1 MTKLRFRLRPL
12 VMIAAAVAAL
22 AMIAGDA
29 DARVGGNR
37 SSGSRGSNTYSAPP
51 STSTAPKAG
60 APMERTMTQPGQP
73 GAGVNR
79 SAAPAAQSGSWFN
92 RPGMGMLGGLAAGFL
107 GAGLLGML
115 MGHGFM
121 GGLGGLASM
130 FGLLVQVGLIALVI
144 VMAWRWWQRRSQ
156 PAPAMAGGPQLRDMQ
171 PEQRPSF
178 GLGSFGGGLAG
189 GAAAAAPVTREL
201 SLEQGDFEA
210 FEKLLEEIQAAWTNE
225 DMSALK
231 SRATPEMV
239 SYFAEDLSANASR
252 GVVNQVTGVKLL
264 QGDLAEAWSE
274 GNAEY
279 ATVAMRFQL
288 IDKTVD
294 RTTGRLVEGSEQ
306 PQEATELWTF
316 VRTPGGKWLLS
327 AIQQAE

>member
-12 VMIAAAVAAL
+12 VMIAAAVAAI

-29 DARVGGNR
+29 DARVGGSR

-73 GAGVNR
+73 GAGFNR

-121 GGLGGLASM
+121 GGLGGIASM
-130 FGLLVQVGLIALVI
+130 LGLLFQAGLIALVV

-171 PEQRPSF
+171 PEQRQSF

-189 GAAAAAPVTREL
+189 GAAAAAPATRAL

-210 FEKLLEEIQAAWTNE
+210 FEKLLGEIQAAWTNE
-225 DMSALK
+225 DLAAFK

-239 SYFAEDLSANASR
+239 SYFAEDTVRQCEPRRRQPGDRREAAAGRPVGSLERRQFRVCDRRHALRADRQDGRSHHRPAGRRQRAAAGGDR
-252 GVVNQVTGVKLL
+252 AVDLRAHARRQVAALGDPTG
-264 QGDLAEAWSE
+264 
-274 GNAEY
+274 
-279 ATVAMRFQL
+279 
-288 IDKTVD
+288 
-294 RTTGRLVEGSEQ
+294 
-306 PQEATELWTF
+306 
-316 VRTPGGKWLLS
+316 
-327 AIQQAE
+327 